1 MSPHTKPKGPPSH
14 GSKAWRKGARGWEM
28 PEPLTAK
35 PEGACMEVCATS
47 LDKVPVTEV
56 ASQKLPK
63 LIPPGF

>member
-1 MSPHTKPKGPPSH
+1 MALRLGE
-14 GSKAWRKGARGWEM
+14 KGARGWEM

-35 PEGACMEVCATS
+35 PEGAYTWEYTTF

-56 ASQKLPK
+56 ASQKLPR

>member
-1 MSPHTKPKGPPSH
+1 MALRLGE
-14 GSKAWRKGARGWEM
+14 KGARGWET

-35 PEGACMEVCATS
+35 PEGAYTQEYAS
-47 LDKVPVTEV
+47 FLDKVPVTEV